1 LRHGTYS
8 SIEIKEE
15 EEEEEEE
22 AGNRKE
28 EDGGGGLILQP
39 ELNFNTMK
47 LTRVKPN

>member
-1 LRHGTYS
+1 MEH
-8 SIEIKEE
+8 IQVKIK
-15 EEEEEEE
+15 EEEEEE

-28 EDGGGGLILQP
+28 EDGGGVILPP